1 VREFLSIQ
9 RFRALRVTS
18 KGLKTMT
25 TWAPRVLSALRI
37 VAALL
42 FMEHGLMKLFHF
54 PIAQSGL
61 PDPLPVQL
69 VVAALLEVV
78 GGALLTLGL
87 GTRAVAFVCSGQ
99 MAAAYLMA
107 HAPAGFWPAANG
119 GGEAILYCF
128 IFLYIAFAGGGAWS
142 LDAWFSARRNSPD

>member
-1 VREFLSIQ
+1 
-9 RFRALRVTS
+9 
-18 KGLKTMT
+18 MT

-37 VAALL
+37 IAALL
-42 FMEHGLMKLFHF
+42 CMEHGLMKLFHF

-128 IFLYIAFAGGGAWS
+128 IFFYIAFAGGGAWS
-142 LDAWFSARRNSPD
+142 LDAWLSGRRNSPD